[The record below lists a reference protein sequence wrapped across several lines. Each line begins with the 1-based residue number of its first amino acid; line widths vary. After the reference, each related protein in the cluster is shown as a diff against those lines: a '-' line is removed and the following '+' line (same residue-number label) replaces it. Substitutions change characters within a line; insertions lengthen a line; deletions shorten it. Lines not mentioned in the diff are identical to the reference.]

1 MSYSL
6 ARSPLRLP
14 GSADIHRN
22 EITLC
27 DIEVYEL
34 YKYHVHYECIILHMF
49 VCTHIYHISWMYSIS
64 CCVQSAFESI
74 YEFQH
79 VHSHKMSVQGA
90 RYDVQ
95 YICLSY
101 VLWQV
106 CVSPVRAL
114 LHFATIHRHATWV
127 MIGWWFQPC
136 FSPGKMVTLTP
147 GAWLHQAAGL
157 SFGRLGAEIS
167 NVSLRLNGLI
177 DIDRSDRL
185 RNMDGWLH
193 CSWILVVSLISCWF
207 PKFLYPNLLWF
218 IQRLIRSDKV
228 LGMWVGS
235 FDIPRKQRD
244 CCDTADILLGN
255 RDFIVAAQCRTYGFV
270 WE

>member
-1 MSYSL
+1 MGGAPKWSKLALLVLKPLVTWGSTVVGKPHVWRMSEHGLWAWGNIY
-6 ARSPLRLP
+6 
-14 GSADIHRN
+14 IHRN

-95 YICLSY
+95 YICLSLSY

-114 LHFATIHRHATWV
+114 LNFATIHRHGQTERERERESEGEREPTPPMLKCTELLQKQLWYLKLVHEIALT
-127 MIGWWFQPC
+127 C
-136 FSPGKMVTLTP
+136 TREFSSILTSR
-147 GAWLHQAAGL
+147 G
-157 SFGRLGAEIS
+157 S
-167 NVSLRLNGLI
+167 
-177 DIDRSDRL
+177 
-185 RNMDGWLH
+185 
-193 CSWILVVSLISCWF
+193 
-207 PKFLYPNLLWF
+207 PKFKKPKKF
-218 IQRLIRSDKV
+218 R
-228 LGMWVGS
+228 
-235 FDIPRKQRD
+235 
-244 CCDTADILLGN
+244 A
-255 RDFIVAAQCRTYGFV
+255 
-270 WE
+270 

>member
-1 MSYSL
+1 MGGAPKWSKLALLVLKPLVTWGSTVVGKPHVWRMSEHGLWAWGNIY
-6 ARSPLRLP
+6 
-14 GSADIHRN
+14 IHRN

-95 YICLSY
+95 YICLSLSY

-114 LHFATIHRHATWV
+114 LNFATIHRHGQTEREREWGRERTHPTNVEMYRASPETVMISQTGTRNCTYMHTWV
-127 MIGWWFQPC
+127 F
-136 FSPGKMVTLTP
+136 
-147 GAWLHQAAGL
+147 
-157 SFGRLGAEIS
+157 
-167 NVSLRLNGLI
+167 
-177 DIDRSDRL
+177 
-185 RNMDGWLH
+185 
-193 CSWILVVSLISCWF
+193 
-207 PKFLYPNLLWF
+207 
-218 IQRLIRSDKV
+218 
-228 LGMWVGS
+228 
-235 FDIPRKQRD
+235 FDPHKQ
-244 CCDTADILLGN
+244 G
-255 RDFIVAAQCRTYGFV
+255 
-270 WE
+270 ES